1 MPIEIGLWKIGSK
14 LEPVRFEPLET
25 ERKLEDAL
33 ATDLSL
39 VSPGLLLVKRQ
50 VTTTS
55 GKFADML
62 AVDVQGTLVVIELK
76 RSKTPRE
83 AVAQLLDYASWAKNL
98 SRQEISDLYS
108 EAHAGASFDEA
119 YVARFGSSVPE
130 EINEQHKLVLVCA
143 SLDPESERIIE
154 YLSSDYGVPINAV
167 FFRFFRD
174 GASEFLARSWLIE
187 PNEVE
192 ARSSRAIT
200 QKTSEP
206 WNGRDFV
213 VNFGDGDHRSW
224 VDGQKYGFVAGGGG
238 RWYSSSLRQ
247 LFKGARVFVNIPQEG
262 FVGVGTVTSEAVP
275 AKDFMVRTE
284 SGDEKSILER
294 PLLAPAM
301 NRNADN
307 PELCEYVVGIDWIK
321 TRPES
326 EAYREIGMQGNQNTA
341 WKLRDRFTLDKLKTH
356 FHLQD

>member
-1 MPIEIGLWKIGSK
+1 MPIEIGLWKLGAK

-39 VSPGLLLVKRQ
+39 VGPGLLLIKRQ

-55 GKFADML
+55 GKFVDML

-108 EAHAGASFDEA
+108 EAHVGASFDEA

-275 AKDFMVRTE
+275 AKEFRIVMPDGTE
-284 SGDEKSILER
+284 QSLLNA
-294 PLLAPAM
+294 PLRAPEIGH
-301 NRNADN
+301 DQDD
-307 PELCEYVVGIDWIK
+307 PELAEYVVGVDWIH
-321 TRPES
+321 TRPREQ
-326 EAYREIGMQGNQNTA
+326 AYRETGMQGNQNTA
-341 WKLRDRFTLDKLKTH
+341 WKLRDKFTLEKLKAH
-356 FHLQD
+356 FNLQD